1 MPVHVIADIK
11 VTNDAWVKDY
21 VTSVHNLVHKHG
33 GKYLSRVGARTTPTA
48 PSDKTFMSNGPVF
61 GVMSLRPSSS

>member
-33 GKYLSRVGARTTPTA
+33 GKYLSRVGARTTPTPHPTRHSCRMA
-48 PSDKTFMSNGPVF
+48 RCSVS
-61 GVMSLRPSSS
+61 